1 MPEASLE
8 VCFNLPVD
16 SVWRFIFDLKNIGSC
31 LRFIGETRKTPDS
44 LIWKVKSPMSITTRT
59 SILKPV
65 FLREEE
71 NRFLS
76 WRATG
81 ENLQWGGSFALESLK
96 KDQTKVKIELEVS
109 GTGPMAAIISPTAA
123 LQIKNQLKYFVEQL
137 KKKTEGESISLEGSG
152 RPFCDEEG
160 GK

>member
-16 SVWRFIFDLKNIGSC
+16 SIWEFISDLKNIGSC
-31 LRFIGETRKTPDS
+31 LRFIGETQKTSDS

-59 SILKPV
+59 STLKPE

-76 WRATG
+76 WIARG
-81 ENLQWGGSFALESLK
+81 ENLQWSGSFDLESLK
-96 KDQTKVKIELEVS
+96 QGQTKVKIELGVS
-109 GTGPMAAIISPTAA
+109 GTGPMAVIINPTAA
-123 LQIKNQLKYFVEQL
+123 LQIKNQLKYLVEQL